1 MLALVAC
8 GCQKLN
14 LRSQNPDD
22 DEVKPPETQFVK
34 DQVTVSGLHP
44 ITIESVGLVA
54 NLDGTGGDPP
64 PSMYR
69 TMLLTDMRKRNVQ
82 NPNGVLRDP
91 RKALVL
97 IRAAVPP
104 VIEVGDRFD
113 IEVVLPEN
121 TEASSLKGGYLMEA
135 FLSEQAM
142 VPGGRTH
149 SGHVLARAEGPILLS
164 MGEGESAS
172 RGSTLKRGKI
182 LGGGKYTGGLLKK
195 ERTLGLYV
203 RSDIRS
209 VRTTKKIADQIGK
222 RFNYHEH
229 GIKKPLAEAKT
240 DQHVE
245 LKVHPRYKEN
255 YIRYVRVVRAI
266 ALDENA
272 LERKERMERLRK
284 SLLDPD
290 TAMKSATE
298 LEAIGEDS
306 ILILKEGLKSPDPE
320 VRFYSADALAYLGQT
335 AGTAELARAAR
346 NEPAFR
352 VFALAALTTLGTP
365 EAREELKN
373 MMIEPSIEIENGVE
387 QEVSSAETRY
397 GAFRALWTIDKKDEY
412 IGGELLNDEFN
423 LHVIKA
429 QGDSMV
435 HLTRFR
441 VPQVVVFG
449 ADQKLRTPISLSAG
463 RHIMITAPSGSDVV
477 TVSRFEANAPD
488 QEIKTTRNVVDIIKA
503 VGKLKAAYPDVAQM
517 LVQADRQSNLPGR
530 LAIDAMPQA
539 GRIYH
544 RVARG
549 NDKEKKEI
557 RVGGPAEV
565 PNMFPAPESRNPR
578 ELADPEPGANAM
590 ESVLASP
597 SAETGRSD
605 VTGRSG
611 ETGRSK
617 ETGRSTETG
626 ESAETGT
633 ASLADVSES
642 ESPKPAG
649 RPGFFKGL
657 FNRKTDEPQSE

>member
-1 MLALVAC
+1 MLSGRRHFLCWMLSLAVC

-22 DEVKPPETQFVK
+22 EEVKPPETQFIK

-44 ITIESVGLVA
+44 ITIESVGLVT
-54 NLDGTGGDPP
+54 NLDNTGGDPP

-69 TMLLTDMRKRNVQ
+69 TMLIEDMKKRGVS
-82 NPNGVLRDP
+82 NPNTTLQDP

-104 VIEVGDRFD
+104 VIEVGEYFD
-113 IEVVLPEN
+113 VEVVLPEN
-121 TEASSLKGGYLMEA
+121 TEASSLKGGWLMQA
-135 FLSEQAM
+135 HLSEQAM
-142 VPGGRTH
+142 VPGGRIH
-149 SGHVLARAEGPILLS
+149 PGHVLATAQGPIMLTT
-164 MGEGESAS
+164 GEGESKS
-172 RGSTLKRGKI
+172 RGSALKRGKI
-182 LGGGKYTGGLLKK
+182 LGGGKYIGGLVKK

-222 RFNYHEH
+222 RFNYHKD

-255 YIRYVRVVRAI
+255 YIRYIRVIRAI
-266 ALDENA
+266 ALDETA
-272 LERKERMERLRK
+272 IERKERMERLRN

-290 TAMKSATE
+290 SAMKSATE
-298 LEAIGEDS
+298 LEAIGDDS

-320 VRFYSADALAYLGQT
+320 VRFYSADALAYLGQA
-335 AGTAELARAAR
+335 AGTSELVLAAR

-373 MMIEPSIEIENGVE
+373 MMLEPTIEIENGVE

-412 IGGELLNDEFN
+412 IGGEKLNDEFN
-423 LHVIKA
+423 LHVIKSK
-429 QGDSMV
+429 GDPMV
-435 HLTRFR
+435 HLTRFK
-441 VPQVVVFG
+441 VPQVVVFD
-449 ADQKLRTPISLSAG
+449 ADQKMRTPISLSAG
-463 RHIMITAPSGSDVV
+463 QHIMINAPSGSDVV
-477 TVSRFEANAPD
+477 TVSRFETHSED
-488 QEIKTTRNVVDIIKA
+488 QQVVTTRNVVDIIRA

-549 NDKEKKEI
+549 DGRGAPKKEV
-557 RVGGPAEV
+557 RVGDPASV
-565 PNMFPAPESRNPR
+565 PNMFPAPEPKSSREPADR
-578 ELADPEPGANAM
+578 EPD
-590 ESVLASP
+590 
-597 SAETGRSD
+597 D
-605 VTGRSG
+605 
-611 ETGRSK
+611 
-617 ETGRSTETG
+617 G
-626 ESAETGT
+626 ESESSKSSQTGDT
-633 ASLADVSES
+633 GSASLADVSDKEN
-642 ESPKPAG
+642 A
-649 RPGFFKGL
+649 RPSRRSGFLGL
-657 FNRKTDEPQSE
+657 FQRKPNAPDAK

>member
-1 MLALVAC
+1 MLTGRRHFLCLSLSLAVC
-8 GCQKLN
+8 GCQKLS

-22 DEVKPPETQFVK
+22 EDVKPPETQFVK

-44 ITIESVGLVA
+44 ITIESVGLVT

-69 TMLLTDMRKRNVQ
+69 TMLITDMRKRNVP
-82 NPNGVLRDP
+82 NPNAVLNDP

-142 VPGGRTH
+142 VPGGRTA

-172 RGSTLKRGKI
+172 RGSALKRGKI
-182 LGGGKYTGGLLKK
+182 LGGGKYTGGLVKK

-240 DQHVE
+240 DQLVE
-245 LKVHPRYKEN
+245 LKVQPRYKEN

-266 ALDENA
+266 ALDETA
-272 LERKERMERLRK
+272 IERKERMERLRK
-284 SLLDPD
+284 SLLEPD

-298 LEAIGEDS
+298 LEAIGDDA

-335 AGTAELARAAR
+335 AGTAELAQAAR

-365 EAREELKN
+365 EAREELKK
-373 MMIEPSIEIENGVE
+373 MMIEPTIEVENGVE
-387 QEVSSAETRY
+387 QEVTSAETRY
-397 GAFRALWTIDKKDEY
+397 GAFRALWTIDRKDEY
-412 IGGELLNDEFN
+412 IAGEFLNDEFH
-423 LHVIKA
+423 LHVIKS

-477 TVSRFEANAPD
+477 TVSRFEANVPD
-488 QEIKTTRNVVDIIKA
+488 QEIKTTRNVIDVIRA

-517 LVQADRQSNLPGR
+517 LVQADKQSNLPGR
-530 LAIDAMPQA
+530 LEIDAMPQA

-544 RVARG
+544 RVARSS
-549 NDKEKKEI
+549 DKDKKGV
-557 RVGGPAEV
+557 RVGAPTDV

-578 ELADPEPGANAM
+578 ELAEPDANAG
-590 ESVLASP
+590 ETAS
-597 SAETGRSD
+597 A
-605 VTGRSG
+605 RSG
-611 ETGRSK
+611 S
-617 ETGRSTETG
+617 S
-626 ESAETGT
+626 SAASQTAENGS
-633 ASLADVSES
+633 ASLTDVSDGDS
-642 ESPKPAG
+642 AKASSRQG
-649 RPGFFKGL
+649 GFLGL
-657 FNRKTDEPQSE
+657 FKRKVDEPPTE

>member
-1 MLALVAC
+1 MLI
-8 GCQKLN
+8 
-14 LRSQNPDD
+14 
-22 DEVKPPETQFVK
+22 
-34 DQVTVSGLHP
+34 H
-44 ITIESVGLVA
+44 
-54 NLDGTGGDPP
+54 
-64 PSMYR
+64 
-69 TMLLTDMRKRNVQ
+69 DMKKRNVP
-82 NPNGVLRDP
+82 NPNAILQDP

-104 VIEVGDRFD
+104 VIEVGDHFD
-113 IEVVLPEN
+113 VEVVLPEN

-135 FLSEQAM
+135 HLSEQAM
-142 VPGGRTH
+142 VPGGRPH
-149 SGHVLARAEGPILLS
+149 AGHVLAKAEGPILLS
-164 MGEGESAS
+164 MGEGESSS
-172 RGSTLKRGKI
+172 RGSSLKRGKI
-182 LGGGKYTGGLLKK
+182 LGGGKYLGGLLKK
-195 ERTLGLYV
+195 ERVLGLYV

-272 LERKERMERLRK
+272 IERKERMERLRK

-298 LEAIGEDS
+298 LEAIGDDS

-365 EAREELKN
+365 EAREELKK
-373 MMIEPSIEIENGVE
+373 MMIEPSIEIEEGVE

-397 GAFRALWTIDKKDEY
+397 GAFRALWTIDKKDEF
-412 IGGELLNDEFN
+412 IGGEMLNDEFH
-423 LHVIKA
+423 LHVIKS

-441 VPQVVVFG
+441 VPQIVVFG
-449 ADQKLRTPISLSAG
+449 SDQKLRTPISLSAG
-463 RHIMITAPSGSDVV
+463 RHIMINAPSGSDVV
-477 TVSRFEANAPD
+477 TVSRFEANAAD
-488 QEIKTTRNVVDIIKA
+488 QELKTTRNVVDIIRA

-517 LVQADRQSNLPGR
+517 LVQADRQSNLSGR
-530 LAIDAMPQA
+530 LAIDSMPQA

-544 RVARG
+544 RVARAG
-549 NDKEKKEI
+549 GSGTANRDV
-557 RVGGPAEV
+557 RVGEPAGV
-565 PNMFPAPESRNPR
+565 PNMFPAPESRSSR
-578 ELADPEPGANAM
+578 ELADPESHPA
-590 ESVLASP
+590 ES
-597 SAETGRSD
+597 
-605 VTGRSG
+605 
-611 ETGRSK
+611 
-617 ETGRSTETG
+617 
-626 ESAETGT
+626 ESAQTGQSGDTGT
-633 ASLADVSES
+633 ASLADVSEG
-642 ESPKPAG
+642 ESSKSSSRG
-649 RPGFFKGL
+649 GGSQGGLQGL
-657 FNRKTDEPQSE
+657 FRRKAEASPE

>member
-1 MLALVAC
+1 MLTGRRHFLSLSLALAVC
-8 GCQKLN
+8 GCQKLS

-22 DEVKPPETQFVK
+22 EDVKPPETQFVK

-44 ITIESVGLVA
+44 ITIESVGLVT

-69 TMLLTDMRKRNVQ
+69 TMLITDMRKRGVQ
-82 NPNGVLRDP
+82 NPNAVLNDP

-135 FLSEQAM
+135 YLSEQAM
-142 VPGGRTH
+142 VPGGRTA

-172 RGSTLKRGKI
+172 RGSALKRGKI
-182 LGGGKYTGGLLKK
+182 LGGGKYTGGLVKK

-240 DQHVE
+240 DQLVE
-245 LKVHPRYKEN
+245 LKIHPRYKEN

-266 ALDENA
+266 ALDETA
-272 LERKERMERLRK
+272 IERKERMERLRK
-284 SLLDPD
+284 SLLEPD

-298 LEAIGEDS
+298 LEAIGDDA
-306 ILILKEGLKSPDPE
+306 ILILKEGLKSSDPE

-335 AGTAELARAAR
+335 AGTAELAQAAR

-373 MMIEPSIEIENGVE
+373 MMIEPTIEVENGVE
-387 QEVSSAETRY
+387 QEVTSAETRY

-412 IGGELLNDEFN
+412 IAGEFVNDEFN
-423 LHVIKA
+423 LHVIRS

-488 QEIKTTRNVVDIIKA
+488 QEVKTTRNVVDIIRA

-517 LVQADRQSNLPGR
+517 LVQADKQSNLPGR
-530 LAIDAMPQA
+530 LEIDAMPQA

-549 NDKEKKEI
+549 DDRNRNGV
-557 RVGGPAEV
+557 RVGAPTDV

-578 ELADPEPGANAM
+578 EFAEPDPTAT
-590 ESVLASP
+590 ESASTQSGSSNDASR
-597 SAETGRSD
+597 SAEN
-605 VTGRSG
+605 
-611 ETGRSK
+611 
-617 ETGRSTETG
+617 
-626 ESAETGT
+626 GT
-633 ASLADVSES
+633 ASLTDVSEGDS
-642 ESPKPAG
+642 AKASSRSG
-649 RPGFFKGL
+649 GFLGL
-657 FNRKTDEPQSE
+657 FKRKVDEPPTE

>member
-1 MLALVAC
+1 MVTGRRQVLCWLLSLAVC

-22 DEVKPPETQFVK
+22 DDIKPPETQFVK

-44 ITIESVGLVA
+44 ITIESVGLVT

-64 PSMYR
+64 VSMYR
-69 TMLLTDMRKRNVQ
+69 TMLVNDMRKRNVP
-82 NPNGVLRDP
+82 NPNAVLNDP

-104 VIEVGDRFD
+104 VIEVGDHFD
-113 IEVVLPEN
+113 VEVVLPEN
-121 TEASSLKGGYLMEA
+121 TEATSLKGGYLMEA
-135 FLSEQAM
+135 HLSEQAM
-142 VPGGRTH
+142 VPGGRPH
-149 SGHVLARAEGPILLS
+149 AGHVLAKAEGPILLT
-164 MGEGESAS
+164 MGESDSAS
-172 RGSTLKRGKI
+172 RGSALKRGKI
-182 LGGGKYTGGLLKK
+182 LGGGKYLGGLLKK

-222 RFNYHEH
+222 RFNYHDH

-255 YIRYVRVVRAI
+255 YMRYIRVVRAI
-266 ALDENA
+266 AIDENA
-272 LERKERMERLRK
+272 VERKERMERLRK
-284 SLLDPD
+284 ALLSPD
-290 TAMKSATE
+290 SASKAATE
-298 LEAIGEDS
+298 LEAIGDDS

-335 AGTAELARAAR
+335 AGTAELALAAR

-352 VFALAALTTLGTP
+352 VFALAALTTLATP
-365 EAREELKN
+365 EACEELKK
-373 MMIEPSIEIENGVE
+373 MMIEPSVEIENGE
-387 QEVSSAETRY
+387 ERQVSSAETRY
-397 GAFRALWTIDKKDEY
+397 GAFRALWTIDKNDEF
-412 IGGELLNDEFN
+412 ISGEKLNDEFN
-423 LHVIKA
+423 LHVIKS

-441 VPQVVVFG
+441 LPQIVVFG

-477 TVSRFEANAPD
+477 TVSRFEANAAD
-488 QEIKTTRNVVDIIKA
+488 QEVTTSRNLTDVIRA

-530 LAIDAMPQA
+530 LEIDAMPQA

-544 RVARG
+544 RVARPG
-549 NDKEKKEI
+549 IGEKDNV
-557 RVGGPAEV
+557 RVGDPAQV
-565 PNMFPAPESRNPR
+565 PNMFPAAEPRSAR
-578 ELADPEPGANAM
+578 ELADPETKTP
-590 ESVLASP
+590 
-597 SAETGRSD
+597 D
-605 VTGRSG
+605 
-611 ETGRSK
+611 
-617 ETGRSTETG
+617 TETTQSGPAG
-626 ESAETGT
+626 EAGT
-633 ASLADVSES
+633 ASLSDVSEG
-642 ESPKPAG
+642 ESAKSAE
-649 RPGFFKGL
+649 RPGGFLGL
-657 FNRKTDEPQSE
+657 FRRKADAPPDE

>member
-1 MLALVAC
+1 MLTGRRQVLCCMLAIAVC

-22 DEVKPPETQFVK
+22 DDVKPPETQFVK

-44 ITIESVGLVA
+44 ITIESVGLVT
-54 NLDGTGGDPP
+54 NLDSTGGDPP

-69 TMLLTDMRKRNVQ
+69 TMLLNDMRKRGVA
-82 NPNGVLRDP
+82 NPNALLRDP

-104 VIEVGDRFD
+104 VIEVGEHFD
-113 IEVVLPEN
+113 VEVVLPEN
-121 TEASSLKGGYLMEA
+121 TEASSLKGGWLMESL
-135 FLSEQAM
+135 LSEQAM
-142 VPGGRTH
+142 VPGGRPH
-149 SGHVLARAEGPILLS
+149 AGHVLAKAEGPIMLS
-164 MGEGESAS
+164 TGEGESSS
-172 RGSTLKRGKI
+172 RGSALKRGKI
-182 LGGGKYTGGLLKK
+182 LGGGRYLGGLLKK
-195 ERTLGLYV
+195 DRTLGLYV

-255 YIRYVRVVRAI
+255 YVRYVRVIRAI
-266 ALDENA
+266 ALDETA
-272 LERKERMERLRK
+272 IERKERMERLRK
-284 SLLDPD
+284 TLLSPD
-290 TAMKSATE
+290 SASKSATE
-298 LEAIGEDS
+298 LEAIGDDS

-335 AGTAELARAAR
+335 AGTPELALAAR

-365 EAREELKN
+365 EAREELKK
-373 MMIEPSIEIENGVE
+373 MMIEPSVEIENGVE

-397 GAFRALWTIDKKDEY
+397 GAFRALWTIDTKDEY
-412 IGGELLNDEFN
+412 IAGEMFNDEFH
-423 LHVIKA
+423 LHVIKS
-429 QGDSMV
+429 QGESMV

-477 TVSRFEANAPD
+477 TVSRFESHAPD
-488 QEIKTTRNVVDIIKA
+488 QQVITTRNVVDIIRA

-517 LVQADRQSNLPGR
+517 LVQANRQSNLPGR
-530 LAIDAMPQA
+530 FEIDAMPQA

-544 RVARG
+544 RVARAGG
-549 NDKEKKEI
+549 NDQENV
-557 RVGGPAEV
+557 RVGDPAGV
-565 PNMFPAPESRNPR
+565 PNMFPAAEPRSPR
-578 ELADPEPGANAM
+578 EPADPEANGG
-590 ESVLASP
+590 ESD
-597 SAETGRSD
+597 SAQNS
-605 VTGRSG
+605 RSG
-611 ETGRSK
+611 DSGQSRDS
-617 ETGRSTETG
+617 
-626 ESAETGT
+626 GT
-633 ASLADVSES
+633 ASLADVSEGEAAKS
-642 ESPKPAG
+642 TG
-649 RPGFFKGL
+649 RSGGSQGL
-657 FNRKTDEPQSE
+657 LRRQDEAPRDE